1 MFFNGTEEPPHPPS
15 LEEIGTGHCLTL
27 HMLSLTSSSHC
38 MAVRLRVKSS
48 LCPASSG
55 DIKRGYLAEV
65 GGPEHIGLQ
74 QE

>member
-1 MFFNGTEEPPHPPS
+1 MVLYIHN
-15 LEEIGTGHCLTL
+15 
-27 HMLSLTSSSHC
+27 
-38 MAVRLRVKSS
+38 MAVCTPYAQSHFFPTLYDCVKLRVKSP
-48 LCPASSG
+48 LCTASSG